1 MKSVTPAFNH
11 VIGGGLAFGGLTVLS
26 DFLFDEGLLLSLV
39 LQKVYASLHHTTV
52 RGNTPR

>member
-39 LQKVYASLHHTTV
+39 LQKVYESLHHTTV